1 MKAINRYMFRQLVL
15 ATVFVAGVLTLLIT
29 LFGSLR
35 LIDFIVNRGLP
46 VTVLFEMSALNIP
59 RFAVIVLP
67 IAVFAAII
75 VVYNKLLNDSE
86 LVVMRATGMSQA
98 ALAAPAI
105 LLALVVT
112 VIAYALQLYV
122 APVALHAFK
131 MQQFE
136 YRNAYGSV
144 LLQEQKFNTPIE
156 GVTVYIRDRAGQG
169 ELQGIFAHD
178 ARHPAKPTT
187 YLAERGT
194 ASQSSD
200 GTRIV
205 MFNGS
210 QQQLDKETG
219 RLTIFYFDQ
228 YSLDLGL
235 FNRTTESR
243 WREPEERVIG
253 NLFSPDDS
261 LHDRAYHDQLIAEGH
276 RRLTAPLYILAFAFV
291 GVAALLSGEF
301 NRRGQMWR
309 ILGAIGAIFALQI
322 ASLSLFN
329 ISRNSLGLIPATYA
343 LPVLAMVAA
352 WVWMLRGPRRRGP
365 ALASDSVSTQG
376 A

>member
-1 MKAINRYMFRQLVL
+1 MKAIYRYMFRQLVL

-46 VTVLFEMSALNIP
+46 VTVLFEMSALNVP

-98 ALAAPAI
+98 ALAGPAI

-112 VIAYALQLYV
+112 VIAYALQLYI

-131 MQQFE
+131 VQQFE

-144 LLQEQKFNTPIE
+144 LLQEQKFNTPAD

-178 ARHPAKPTT
+178 ARDPAKPTT

-210 QQQLDKETG
+210 QQQLDQVSG

-228 YSLDLGL
+228 YSLDLDL
-235 FNRTTESR
+235 FNRTSENR

-261 LHDRAYHDQLIAEGH
+261 IHDRAYHDQLIAEGH
-276 RRLTAPLYILAFAFV
+276 RRLTAPLYILAFALV

-309 ILGAIGAIFALQI
+309 ILGAIGAIFALQVT
-322 ASLSLFN
+322 SLSLFN
-329 ISRNSLGLIPATYA
+329 VSRNSLALIPATYA
-343 LPVLAMVAA
+343 LPVLAMIAA

-365 ALASDSVSTQG
+365 ALGAGSVSTQG
-376 A
+376 V